1 METEDREALSGWL
14 TFAGVM
20 LIVAGLFNFIDGL
33 IAVVDA
39 AWFNQVT
46 GRVIDP
52 PLIQSLATWGWVVLT
67 LGVLATAAGIGVLF
81 EATWAR
87 VTGVVL
93 AGLNMLVQFGWMTH
107 FPFWSLTMIAVD
119 VIVIYALV
127 APSTR
132 VRPQQIITL
141 PETTTASVGVAGPA
155 ANPQEARAVRSGG

>member
-1 METEDREALSGWL
+1 MDTENREAMSGWL

-20 LIVAGLFNFIDGL
+20 LIVAGLFNFVDGL
-33 IAVVDA
+33 IAVADA
-39 AWFNQVT
+39 AWFSRVT
-46 GRVIDP
+46 GRVVEP
-52 PLIQSLATWGWVVLT
+52 PIVQSLAAWGWVVMV
-67 LGVLATAAGIGVLF
+67 LGLLATGAGIGVLF

-87 VTGVVL
+87 FTGVVL
-93 AGLNMLVQFGWMTH
+93 AGVNMLVQFGWLVH

-141 PETTTASVGVAGPA
+141 ADNSQDRASVTASDA
-155 ANPQEARAVRSGG
+155 APQDRTTRTGG

>member
-1 METEDREALSGWL
+1 MGTEDRESLSGWL

-33 IAVVDA
+33 IAVLDA
-39 AWFNQVT
+39 AWFNEVT

-52 PLIQSLATWGWVVLT
+52 PLVQSLTTWGWVILVLG
-67 LGVLATAAGIGVLF
+67 LLAAAAGVGVLF

-93 AGLNMLVQFGWMTH
+93 AGINMLVQFGWLVH

-141 PETTTASVGVAGPA
+141 TDAQAVAPVDTAAKNQA
-155 ANPQEARAVRSGG
+155 ARTGA